1 MFIVVIIGVNVNF
14 DVQRGYDM
22 KKNLILYGLLIV
34 YLLLNI
40 FWLTP
45 MNPPLYNEIINPVMW
60 IIICGLSIFLSKDE
74 SLRVKDE
81 NNKTQSLVIVLIIYI
96 IVYYLLGLL
105 FGFQKTPYSKDI
117 LSILKNLW
125 AFGGIIFFQEFI
137 RNAMVRNEKKKKIN
151 FVLIVILFTLVNI
164 SFTNFADHFTTL
176 KEGFI
181 YTATTLIPLVVTS
194 GVLTYLSYIGGAR
207 LPIIYRLFVV
217 IPEFIVPIVP
227 SLDWFVT
234 AVVGLTLPL
243 VVFVYLNY
251 VHVNKVERLS
261 KRARKKYS
269 PVVYVPVFVFI
280 ALVAGFVIGVFKYQ
294 PIAVLSGSMS
304 PTFNRGDAV
313 VVRKLTTAEKDEL
326 NKGDIIQFTSGSKFV
341 VHRIVET
348 VNDEQ
353 GNKLFITK
361 GDHNNANDLD
371 KVGFDQ
377 IVGKVSFVI
386 PYIGYPSVWLS
397 GMVS

>member
-1 MFIVVIIGVNVNF
+1 
-14 DVQRGYDM
+14 M

-34 YLLLNI
+34 YLLFNI
-40 FWLTP
+40 FWLVP
-45 MNPPLYNEIINPVMW
+45 MNPPLYNEIINPLMW
-60 IIICGLSIFLSKDE
+60 IVICGVAIFLSKDE

-81 NNKTQSLVIVLIIYI
+81 NNKTQSLIIALIVYIIIYF
-96 IVYYLLGLL
+96 LLGLV

-117 LSILKNLW
+117 LSIIKNLW

-137 RNAMVRNEKKKKIN
+137 RNSMVRIEKKKRIN
-151 FVLIVILFTLVNI
+151 FILIIILFTLVNI
-164 SFTNFADHFTTL
+164 SFTNFGDHFSSL

-181 YTATTLIPLVVTS
+181 YTATTLIPLTVTS

-217 IPEFIVPIVP
+217 VPEFIVPIVP

-234 AVVGLTLPL
+234 AVIGITLPL
-243 VVFVYLNY
+243 AVFVYLNY
-251 VHVNKVERLS
+251 VHVNKMERLS
-261 KRARKKYS
+261 KRARKKYN

-326 NKGDIIQFTSGSKFV
+326 KKGDIIQFTSGSKFV
-341 VHRIVET
+341 VHRIVEIT
-348 VNDEQ
+348 NDEY
-353 GNKLFITK
+353 GNKLFVTK

-371 KVGFDQ
+371 KVGFDR
-377 IVGKVSFVI
+377 INGKVSFVI

>member
-1 MFIVVIIGVNVNF
+1 
-14 DVQRGYDM
+14 M

-34 YLLLNI
+34 YLLFNI
-40 FWLTP
+40 FWLVP
-45 MNPPLYNEIINPVMW
+45 MNPPLYNEIINPLMW
-60 IIICGLSIFLSKDE
+60 IVICGVAIFLSKDE

-81 NNKTQSLVIVLIIYI
+81 NNKTQSLIIALIVYIIIYF
-96 IVYYLLGLL
+96 LLGLV

-117 LSILKNLW
+117 LSIIKNLW

-137 RNAMVRNEKKKKIN
+137 RNSMVRIEKKKKIN
-151 FVLIVILFTLVNI
+151 FILIIILFTLVNI
-164 SFTNFADHFTTL
+164 SFTNFGDHFSSL

-181 YTATTLIPLVVTS
+181 YTATTLIPLIVTS
-194 GVLTYLSYIGGAR
+194 GVLTYLSYIGGTK

-217 IPEFIVPIVP
+217 VPEFIVPIVP

-234 AVVGLTLPL
+234 AVIGVTLPL

-251 VHVNKVERLS
+251 VHVNKTERLS

-326 NKGDIIQFTSGSKFV
+326 KKGDIIQFTSGSKFV
-341 VHRIVET
+341 IHRIVET
-348 VNDEQ
+348 ANDEY
-353 GNKLFITK
+353 GNKLFVTK
-361 GDHNNANDLD
+361 GDHNNAKDLD

-377 IVGKVSFVI
+377 INGKVSFVI